1 MKTYH
6 YKIAVEMVV
15 QVRAADEH
23 DLREELNEL
32 FFRDDARLKLGFPLE
47 TTICGD
53 CRQIVNVLPQELP
66 DPFLIEE
73 EGDNASL
80 DILEDESLEEREV
93 L

>member
-6 YKIAVEMVV
+6 YKLKAELVIR
-15 QVRAADEH
+15 VRASDEVE
-23 DLREELNEL
+23 LREELEEILDKGNE
-32 FFRDDARLKLGFPLE
+32 RLKEGFP
-47 TTICGD
+47 IKVYFSGY
-53 CRQIVNVLPQELP
+53 RQEVNVLPQELP

-73 EGDNASL
+73 EGDNTSL